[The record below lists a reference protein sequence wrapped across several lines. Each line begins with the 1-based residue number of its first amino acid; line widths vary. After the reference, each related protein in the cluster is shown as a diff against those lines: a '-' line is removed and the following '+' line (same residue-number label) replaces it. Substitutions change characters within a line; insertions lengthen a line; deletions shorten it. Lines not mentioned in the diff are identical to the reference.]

1 LNNNDITLA
10 IYVFFILIVLF
21 ISYKYASYM
30 IKNTGLFLAYSFIA
44 SMINLTLL
52 IIGILVW
59 LFYFWGVNEFLFFG
73 SAYLGIALIVVSEFV
88 LIITLL
94 IKRKSMLNNW
104 NKNKGNDI

>member
-52 IIGILVW
+52 LNFRTWISFCLVEMTDVMAISFCSLTKHILK
-59 LFYFWGVNEFLFFG
+59 EKTPR
-73 SAYLGIALIVVSEFV
+73 SVVQ
-88 LIITLL
+88 
-94 IKRKSMLNNW
+94 
-104 NKNKGNDI
+104 